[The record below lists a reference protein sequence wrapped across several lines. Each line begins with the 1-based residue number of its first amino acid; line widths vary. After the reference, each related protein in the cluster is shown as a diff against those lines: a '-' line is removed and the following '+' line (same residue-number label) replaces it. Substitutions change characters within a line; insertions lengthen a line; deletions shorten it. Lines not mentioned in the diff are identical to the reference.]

1 MRSQPPS
8 RPRSR
13 DHNRKHCPETDLF
26 ADNVCQEDPNL
37 RASLLELADGQVSY
51 VAHVRFPLFRSTKM
65 DSAGTNPY
73 NWRLGNLVM
82 ENGDLQ
88 IDVFDGELPQFV
100 LEANEA
106 VKIGQIE
113 EAAKILNRDTVE
125 AFSKKLE
132 RDGCR
137 TIVLLTVAKLLFDT
151 DQLEQAEQ
159 WYLKIIDREPNAFV
173 YNALADICYAQRRIS
188 EATEYIRKAVETDP
202 DNHSYWLDFARALI
216 RTGKRDEGLQIL
228 RKRAELAPVEDVGA
242 ATSILLW
249 QLHYVP
255 ESTQATFFEEYV
267 KWAETYYPMS
277 LAKTSHGNDPDP
289 DRRLKIAYISP
300 DYRNNVAAKSF
311 EPFLDGHNRREF
323 EIHGYGNVAK
333 PDNITERLAGKFDH
347 YCNIHHMTVEGVASL
362 IEEERIDILVEI
374 GGHCR
379 DNCLKVLALKP
390 APVQVDYGG
399 INTSGMKQ
407 IDYRLTDR
415 VMTPPETERFYVED
429 SVSLPGGIFSY
440 RPPQNS
446 PLVGPLPAK
455 QKGYVTFGSFNNNM
469 KITHYMIELWAKV
482 LNADDKSRFVMKFM
496 GGSDPGLREYYLGEL
511 ERYGVSRERVDI
523 HEMLSSHFSHMQ
535 LHNEVDILLDTFP
548 HNGCM
553 TTMEG
558 LWMGVPTITLVG
570 EQTACSRAGLTILTR
585 VGLEIFAASS
595 SDEYVAK
602 ALAFSRELNN
612 LAIIRN
618 TLRQTMLESS
628 ICQPKRLAGE
638 IEDAYRM
645 MWHRWC
651 EVQDGT
657 HHPENTSA
665 RGSG

>member
-1 MRSQPPS
+1 
-8 RPRSR
+8 
-13 DHNRKHCPETDLF
+13 
-26 ADNVCQEDPNL
+26 
-37 RASLLELADGQVSY
+37 
-51 VAHVRFPLFRSTKM
+51 M
-65 DSAGTNPY
+65 DSPCTNPD
-73 NWRLGNLVM
+73 NQPLGTLVM
-82 ENGDLQ
+82 EDGNLQ
-88 IDVFDGELPQFV
+88 IDVVERELPQFI

-106 VKIGQIE
+106 VKIGKIE
-113 EAAKILNRDTVE
+113 EAAKILDRDTVE

-151 DQLEQAEQ
+151 GQPEQAEK

-173 YNALADICYAQRRIS
+173 YNALGDICYTQKRIS
-188 EATEYIRKAVETDP
+188 EAAEYIRKAVETDP
-202 DNHSYWLDFARALI
+202 GNQAYWLGFARALI
-216 RTGKRDEGLQIL
+216 RTGRRDEGLQIL
-228 RKRAELAPVEDVGA
+228 RERAARAPVEDAGA
-242 ATSILLW
+242 AGSILLW

-255 ESTQATFFEEYV
+255 ESTQAMFFEEYV
-267 KWAETYYPMS
+267 KWADTYYPMS

-300 DYRNNVAAKSF
+300 DYRNNVASKSF
-311 EPFLDGHNRREF
+311 EPFLDGHNRQKF
-323 EIHGYGNVAK
+323 EIYGYGNVAK
-333 PDNITERLAGKFDH
+333 PDNVTERLAGKFDH

-362 IEEERIDILVEI
+362 IEEEKIDILVEI

-446 PLVGPLPAK
+446 PLVGSLPAR
-455 QKGYVTFGSFNNNM
+455 QKGHVTFGSFNNNM
-469 KITHYMIELWAKV
+469 KINNYIMDLWAKV
-482 LNADDKSRFVMKFM
+482 LNADEKSRFVMKFM
-496 GGSDPGLREYYLGEL
+496 GGSDEGMREYYLTEF
-511 ERYGVSRERVDI
+511 ERRGVQRGRVDI

-595 SDEYVAK
+595 ADEYVAK
-602 ALAFSRELNN
+602 ALAFSRELDN

-618 TLRQTMLESS
+618 NLRQIMLESS

-638 IEDAYRM
+638 IEEAYRM

-651 EVQDGT
+651 QVKAGA
-657 HHPENTSA
+657 HHPEDTSTQVS
-665 RGSG
+665 R